1 MLERMWESKVNNE
14 EERNAIRES
23 VREENKC
30 EADRNQEVFPGGP
43 VVRSLPCNAGD
54 TRSTPHARGNP
65 ACVP

>member
-1 MLERMWESKVNNE
+1 MNNE

-43 VVRSLPCNAGD
+43 VVRLQC
-54 TRSTPHARGNP
+54 RGHPFNP
-65 ACVP
+65 TCHGETQPVCRDY